1 MRGYLLAFAILWTWI
16 VGCKGGEEV
25 VPPEVKN
32 EPPTIEFVMAPAEGD
47 LLSTSR
53 VELAWIGHDKEGA
66 PLEYSYRVD
75 SSEWSPWTKDTS
87 LVLEDMTEGKHSF
100 EVKARDDRQESQ
112 IIGRSFAVDAVKG
125 PAVMLSPYYVLIS
138 KDQDLKLDLLLDD
151 AKDVLGGRFV
161 IRYDRT
167 KLEPRE
173 VVEGDLFKKN
183 GAMVAFLKVLK
194 RDEGFL
200 ELDISALGGN
210 PPTITG
216 SGVVAKLVFKA
227 IGSSMEGKISI
238 EVDLRDGQN
247 NPIKATGIPWHLRAK
262 G

>member
-1 MRGYLLAFAILWTWI
+1 
-16 VGCKGGEEV
+16 
-25 VPPEVKN
+25 
-32 EPPTIEFVMAPAEGD
+32 
-47 LLSTSR
+47 
-53 VELAWIGHDKEGA
+53 
-66 PLEYSYRVD
+66 
-75 SSEWSPWTKDTS
+75 
-87 LVLEDMTEGKHSF
+87 
-100 EVKARDDRQESQ
+100 
-112 IIGRSFAVDAVKG
+112 
-125 PAVMLSPYYVLIS
+125 
-138 KDQDLKLDLLLDD
+138 
-151 AKDVLGGRFV
+151 
-161 IRYDRT
+161 
-167 KLEPRE
+167 
-173 VVEGDLFKKN
+173 VEGDLFKKN